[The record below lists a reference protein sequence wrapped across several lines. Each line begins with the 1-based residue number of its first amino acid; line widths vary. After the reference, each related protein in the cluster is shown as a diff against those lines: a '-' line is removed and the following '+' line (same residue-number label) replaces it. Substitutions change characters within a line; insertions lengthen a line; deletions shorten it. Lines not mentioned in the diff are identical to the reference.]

1 MAPTNHRDEVS
12 CGKKAA
18 KKGSKNIH
26 PELLQEMRK
35 MEMMLKFKDQVDVD
49 QVHRDLLLIL
59 AKVDRVP
66 PSVRQKIHE
75 LLVSLACSNH
85 NAEAAI
91 RFLEAVKETWTP
103 SESAYASVIRVCCE
117 RADTA
122 KHALNLLDDFIV
134 NNPNRLRLRTVQ
146 PLLYAFM
153 HSRELRS
160 FVDLWKC
167 VLRSHPDLI
176 KSAANSSIEPVEQLF
191 VDVIKAFSEEIGSAE
206 GSEMR
211 FLMENLDEILIEM
224 SETLLSISEKSANF
238 LSSNVL
244 HESCNI
250 VNISS
255 DGHCPIS
262 GKRLKLF
269 SLTSS
274 QRALVRTGLF
284 ELASGQGVQSREA
297 MLSFLDWMR
306 GTPEDFSV
314 VVDGPNV
321 AYSKQNFD
329 TGCFS
334 YHQIDLVVQQLREE
348 GERVLVL
355 LPFKYVQPVIP
366 NHARHQGYNFS
377 TAQHVVTPEETEIV
391 ERWNAEGC
399 LKISPYGSNDDWY
412 WMLSTVVDDIESVRV
427 VTNDQM
433 RDHRLALL
441 DPRPFLRW
449 KTTKIIRFDFSHA
462 WETDKIVNGT
472 IDVPR
477 VTLIQP
483 PLVSPEIQRST
494 DDEHLIWHFPIRSNV
509 TEAEEEDRE
518 YHANP
523 TEAAC
528 ASTTLIRKT
537 EEERWLCLKLA
548 LKKTSR

>member
-255 DGHCPIS
+255 DGHCPIRLFFFVFEDLSHLQCGLSFVPWS
-262 GKRLKLF
+262 GIEHLTLMQRETIKVVLSHFFATRLVLHTWSRGC
-269 SLTSS
+269 SLPNSS
-274 QRALVRTGLF
+274 RTDRPLRARVRTG
-284 ELASGQGVQSREA
+284 EDAKGRQGGSGGG
-297 MLSFLDWMR
+297 R
-306 GTPEDFSV
+306 G
-314 VVDGPNV
+314 GR
-321 AYSKQNFD
+321 
-329 TGCFS
+329 G
-334 YHQIDLVVQQLREE
+334 R
-348 GERVLVL
+348 G
-355 LPFKYVQPVIP
+355 
-366 NHARHQGYNFS
+366 
-377 TAQHVVTPEETEIV
+377 
-391 ERWNAEGC
+391 
-399 LKISPYGSNDDWY
+399 
-412 WMLSTVVDDIESVRV
+412 
-427 VTNDQM
+427 
-433 RDHRLALL
+433 
-441 DPRPFLRW
+441 
-449 KTTKIIRFDFSHA
+449 
-462 WETDKIVNGT
+462 
-472 IDVPR
+472 
-477 VTLIQP
+477 
-483 PLVSPEIQRST
+483 
-494 DDEHLIWHFPIRSNV
+494 
-509 TEAEEEDRE
+509 
-518 YHANP
+518 
-523 TEAAC
+523 
-528 ASTTLIRKT
+528 
-537 EEERWLCLKLA
+537 
-548 LKKTSR
+548 